1 MNTEFEELINDL
13 NRYVVTLRSGHGS
26 PEELRVMSSYLERV
40 LGEAITLHK
49 KDCDAVFSQKKV
61 FDCLNEIKRFCSS
74 KGKTEY
80 QIDHDSS
87 MISIKKGARWAEYKL
102 IPLHTILNSFFRI
115 NSADKYY
122 NFIAVYLSQEDNFT
136 LIQVYIILM
145 AESTVL
151 H

>member
-1 MNTEFEELINDL
+1 
-13 NRYVVTLRSGHGS
+13 
-26 PEELRVMSSYLERV
+26 MSSYLERV

-74 KGKTEY
+74 KGKIEY